1 MKGKSPYFGF
11 SFKRFIQNLIRKND
25 FKTYRN
31 SRQYWKITWLVYKS
45 YMFRPENILLIGSHV
60 ALCSTLAPL
69 SKQNNETSELHQNMK
84 TLSEKYLKQSLEE
97 AAEEQTYE
105 EVLGML
111 ATDEYL
117 EQLEAAKKVE
127 NENQQV
133 YKDALEMAISKND
146 VTNAK
151 EDSYSVK
158 NEHGMLNQNLFTG
171 FEPELDVNNAHDLF
185 ENYKQ
190 EITKSFLKNGLL
202 KTDIEI
208 ETFKNNV
215 SDLDYNKRILMD
227 QEMLLNQSIVYQ
239 IQDFFYSFTQ
249 KSTEKDPVLAQRH
262 NKEYLTREY
271 AGNNLYRSFLTKIY
285 DPWDFHMK
293 KYSRLQEKRQSR
305 NIDRRDDD
313 LFNTLFE
320 QEGNASLD
328 EAEFLMEQAKTT
340 NIFIDKLL
348 FMQDEYLESLEEQKK
363 RSHDVEKKFE
373 EIKAT
378 SPHYYQRIMEYLH
391 NLKYNGLKNSG
402 ELLMIYDMIPN
413 NEKDLK
419 SGFTQFLLKR
429 VNYFKHIINPDKKNN
444 FILQNEALFSK
455 MLDTVSGAKNVLPKY
470 SSYIVMMKKLSE
482 PVNSNQ
488 KRSINKR
495 IFRKYNSKIT
505 RERLRFDAQSKKDMQ
520 GQYEINVTWSF
531 FCELLKK
538 ALQTG
543 HIGDSLKLLET
554 IPKEYD
560 VEKQMPIDLGDYV
573 AGISLH
579 HESMAELEEN
589 YEIWSKKLIEELEAY
604 KTTEDVN
611 KRKLYEDKIFREALN
626 HILLNDSR
634 LI

>member
-1 MKGKSPYFGF
+1 
-11 SFKRFIQNLIRKND
+11 
-25 FKTYRN
+25 
-31 SRQYWKITWLVYKS
+31 
-45 YMFRPENILLIGSHV
+45 
-60 ALCSTLAPL
+60 
-69 SKQNNETSELHQNMK
+69 
-84 TLSEKYLKQSLEE
+84 
-97 AAEEQTYE
+97 
-105 EVLGML
+105 
-111 ATDEYL
+111 
-117 EQLEAAKKVE
+117 
-127 NENQQV
+127 
-133 YKDALEMAISKND
+133 
-146 VTNAK
+146 
-151 EDSYSVK
+151 
-158 NEHGMLNQNLFTG
+158 
-171 FEPELDVNNAHDLF
+171 
-185 ENYKQ
+185 
-190 EITKSFLKNGLL
+190 
-202 KTDIEI
+202 
-208 ETFKNNV
+208 
-215 SDLDYNKRILMD
+215 
-227 QEMLLNQSIVYQ
+227 
-239 IQDFFYSFTQ
+239 
-249 KSTEKDPVLAQRH
+249 
-262 NKEYLTREY
+262 
-271 AGNNLYRSFLTKIY
+271 
-285 DPWDFHMK
+285 
-293 KYSRLQEKRQSR
+293 
-305 NIDRRDDD
+305 
-313 LFNTLFE
+313 
-320 QEGNASLD
+320 
-328 EAEFLMEQAKTT
+328 
-340 NIFIDKLL
+340 
-348 FMQDEYLESLEEQKK
+348 
-363 RSHDVEKKFE
+363 
-373 EIKAT
+373 
-378 SPHYYQRIMEYLH
+378 
-391 NLKYNGLKNSG
+391 
-402 ELLMIYDMIPN
+402 MIPN

-482 PVNSNQ
+482 PVNSNK

-495 IFRKYNSKIT
+495 VLRKYNSKIT